1 MRSLSELPLTTPQ
14 PVSKVKL
21 VTAELSLPVHVVS
34 GDWCLVIAVRMSE
47 WWYLLDEDLTQS
59 ALTKGVVL
67 QVEAVKAVEGLLTGM
82 HVKEVH
88 IQIVPA
94 DS

>member
-1 MRSLSELPLTTPQ
+1 M
-14 PVSKVKL
+14 V
-21 VTAELSLPVHVVS
+21 
-34 GDWCLVIAVRMSE
+34 G
-47 WWYLLDEDLTQS
+47 YLLDEDLTQS
-59 ALTKGVVL
+59 TLTKGVVL

>member
-1 MRSLSELPLTTPQ
+1 M
-14 PVSKVKL
+14 V
-21 VTAELSLPVHVVS
+21 
-34 GDWCLVIAVRMSE
+34 G
-47 WWYLLDEDLTQS
+47 YLLDEDLTQS

-82 HVKEVH
+82 HVKGVH